1 MSLYIKEVLI
11 PEKVAEVVHRY
22 SPIDTNL
29 EELPEEAEDAAIFW
43 INKSCQKFR
52 ERISLELAL
61 LTPTE
66 EDEEDDLIVPDI
78 SSVEYLWDLSDGVAL
93 TSLMAFY
100 CPEELSWRDICYAN
114 PMTMTDSIYNL
125 QLIKLFCEEKLPCDV
140 FFLTIED
147 FFDCNKLFRINVL
160 AFVADLL
167 YHFEIRPVDCVR
179 PPTLHDI
186 MSTED
191 EMYVGFNNGTSSAL
205 LRGARA
211 NAESSTT
218 GHGFSAINHR
228 VLNRS
233 LASVTPVGHL
243 AQVTTPASQAC
254 AQASARFGRRR
265 SSITSNYGRVSL
277 SGDGNYSTSGLGD
290 ITNPNA
296 YATPPTSVNNSSSTL
311 VRHSSSPVKGRRS
324 SLDHSTRGEGEED
337 LSRYFSILEVVD
349 HEPGRASP
357 GTNNSPEQLH
367 SSQSLHDV
375 SLSPRNSTIFNSVFQ
390 EVRSSTSVLTPNVT
404 ASSSSFYSH
413 NSQQQQPQQQH
424 PQHQHQQLQQQQF
437 IPQQQTPQP
446 QQQPSQQSQ
455 QFNHSPFVIE
465 KSLSS
470 SRNHNSSNSQLNLSA
485 ESRGMAPRNSNLSN
499 SQLSSNHESSRNL
512 SSQFN
517 EHKASLSSLHHNSS
531 SSGIVAHSTPLKY
544 DLNDSEITHSNSNAT
559 FNNSNVINATTTTT
573 SNTNTTPT
581 TNNNNSHQSEKS
593 MSPRPSTPGV
603 GFFIGTD
610 GTVNNS
616 TTELATTST
625 SELSMAKKKEL
636 IVQKSLKR
644 KAEQEAKRLKM
655 QEDAARKRE
664 EEYRKNEESE
674 RKKEEERIRKQKIL
688 EEYKL
693 KKQAEEEKKRGDTV
707 DWARSNGSSST
718 LGYNGNHG
726 PNNKHA
732 TVVLNRQRGRQN
744 SHHASNETVNSN
756 SNTKT
761 RPKSLHVSNALM
773 EEFLSLDQR
782 PSKTPAGTSTSGLS
796 SSPPTY
802 NTPLSRNDS
811 FNPLQSS
818 TNLSTGSSRPRSA
831 LSTSSKILSST
842 STSHLSS
849 IMPSMPTLYQRN
861 RGPPSDGASDVGS
874 NFSEYTGPKL
884 YVKPSQKSN
893 KGIILNA
900 INVVLAG
907 TVNADTKKKV
917 IEVRLWFSI
926 LGIVFDSP
934 THLFISHLHSK
945 VKVFFSYVTIANLYC
960 FHSIYRKLTKVLLST
975 F

>member
-1 MSLYIKEVLI
+1 MVIIEAIMSLYIKEVLI
-11 PEKVAEVVHRY
+11 PEKVAEVVHRFL
-22 SPIDTNL
+22 PIDTET

-52 ERISLELAL
+52 QRIEFEIDL

-66 EDEEDDLIVPDI
+66 EDDEDDYAVPEI
-78 SSVEYLWDLSDGVAL
+78 APVEYIWDLSDGV
-93 TSLMAFY
+93 SLASLLAFY
-100 CPEELSWRDICYAN
+100 CPDELTWKEICYAN

-125 QLIKLFCEEKLPCDV
+125 QLIQLFCQEKLPCDI

-167 YHFEIRPVDCVR
+167 YHFEIRPVECVR
-179 PPTLHDI
+179 LPTYHDI

-191 EMYVGFNNGTSSAL
+191 ELYVGFNNGTSSHSTL

-211 NAESSTT
+211 ISASSTT
-218 GHGFSAINHR
+218 GHGFSAINQR
-228 VLNRS
+228 TLNRS
-233 LASVTPVGHL
+233 LASVTPVGHS
-243 AQVTTPASQAC
+243 AQVTPASQA
-254 AQASARFGRRR
+254 ASAAVAANSSSRFGRRR
-265 SSITSNYGRVSL
+265 SSNTSNYGRVSL
-277 SGDGNYSTSGLGD
+277 SGDGNYSNSGLGD
-290 ITNPNA
+290 ITGPDA
-296 YATPPTSVNNSSSTL
+296 YGTPPTSANNSSSTL

-324 SLDHSTRGEGEED
+324 SHDHSIRDGEGEED
-337 LSRYFSILEVVD
+337 LSRYFSILEVGG
-349 HEPGRASP
+349 HETGRISP

-375 SLSPRNSTIFNSVFQ
+375 SISPRNSTTFNHSAVYQ
-390 EVRSSTSVLTPNVT
+390 EVRSSTTVLTPN
-404 ASSSSFYSH
+404 ASATSSSFYS
-413 NSQQQQPQQQH
+413 QQQQHQHPQQQQQQQQH
-424 PQHQHQQLQQQQF
+424 HNQAQHQSRQLQQSSHLTQS
-437 IPQQQTPQP
+437 PQL
-446 QQQPSQQSQ
+446 
-455 QFNHSPFVIE
+455 NNSPFVLQ
-465 KSLSS
+465 KSASS
-470 SRNHNSSNSQLNLSA
+470 SRNHNSSTSQLDFSS
-485 ESRGMAPRNSNLSN
+485 EFKTMAPRNLNLSN

-512 SSQFN
+512 SSHFN
-517 EHKASLSSLHHNSS
+517 EHKASLSSLHRNSS
-531 SSGIVAHSTPLKY
+531 SSGIVPHSTPIKEDY
-544 DLNDSEITHSNSNAT
+544 ADVEAHSNCNAT
-559 FNNSNVINATTTTT
+559 FNTSNNSTNATTA
-573 SNTNTTPT
+573 SAG
-581 TNNNNSHQSEKS
+581 NNHHQSQSDKS
-593 MSPRPSTPGV
+593 SSPRPSTPGV
-603 GFFIGTD
+603 GFFIATD
-610 GTVNNS
+610 GTVNTS

-655 QEDAARKRE
+655 QEEAARKRE
-664 EEYRKNEESE
+664 EELRKNEESE
-674 RKKEEERIRKQKIL
+674 RKKEEERLRKQKIL
-688 EEYKL
+688 EEYRL

-707 DWARSNGSSST
+707 DWVRSNGSAST

-732 TVVLNRQRGRQN
+732 TVVLNRQRGARN
-744 SHHASNETVNSN
+744 AHHTSSEAVNASNTG
-756 SNTKT
+756 TKT

-782 PSKTPAGTSTSGLS
+782 PSKTPAGTSTTTTSGLS

-811 FNPLQSS
+811 FNPLQSN
-818 TNLSTGSSRPRSA
+818 TNLSSTGSSRPRSA

-849 IMPSMPTLYQRN
+849 IMPSMPPLYQRN

-874 NFSEYTGPKL
+874 NFSEYTGPRL

-893 KGIILNA
+893 RGIILNA

-907 TVNADTKKKV
+907 SVNAVQKQKV
-917 IEVRLWFSI
+917 IEVSFHFSA
-926 LGIVFDSP
+926 
-934 THLFISHLHSK
+934 SHPPLQDETCCTVHSK
-945 VKVFFSYVTIANLYC
+945 
-960 FHSIYRKLTKVLLST
+960 
-975 F
+975 